1 MPLSL
6 AAAVLALAAA
16 QSAAS
21 PPSTPSVGSTP
32 PVSRVDAQGVSH
44 TVPPDQE
51 TEQEGTPPESRAA
64 IPVLPSG
71 SPGRENRPNMELG
84 ANLQFRT
91 RTFRTEGGS
100 TSAYLDLELTPGA
113 AVNADVGA
121 WTFALGYAPRLTLP
135 ELSQGQPLQ
144 VLNSATA
151 QVIWRTTPA
160 WTLVAQ
166 ASGSYGDQNQLSPT
180 TSPGTPPAPGNPGT
194 PPTPVTSFAV
204 YRYIGLSAWLRAAGQ
219 LSASTTLRL
228 SAGYTDVGGLGDAG
242 QAAQPRTWGP
252 LGAASLEVDLS
263 ARDRLTTTL
272 SGQLARFVPGSS
284 VQMGTLTEAYR
295 WRAVRGMEL
304 VFTGG
309 AALTSTTPITKLAVG
324 HVLPV
329 LNASL
334 VFSSWER
341 ARQPLRVNVELGLGP
356 YIDPVV
362 QVAYQRVVT
371 ALGVEWRPSEAW
383 VLSGTFSGALVPYSD
398 QPTQTYGS
406 AGVAGGFIPW
416 RWFQLNASVSASR
429 QLQGAIP
436 YADNFS
442 QFTFLFSATL
452 RDVFYF

>member
-1 MPLSL
+1 LPLSL

-21 PPSTPSVGSTP
+21 PPSTPSVGATP
-32 PVSRVDAQGVSH
+32 PVSRVDAQGVTH
-44 TVPPDQE
+44 NVPPDQE
-51 TEQEGTPPESRAA
+51 TEQEGVPPESRAA

-71 SPGRENRPNMELG
+71 SATRENRPNMELG
-84 ANLQFRT
+84 ANLQLRT
-91 RTFRTEGGS
+91 RTFRDALGS
-100 TSAYLDLELTPGA
+100 TSAYVDLELTPGV

-135 ELSQGQPLQ
+135 ELSQGQPLL
-144 VLNSATA
+144 VLNNATA

-166 ASGSYGDQNQLSPT
+166 ASGSYGDTNQLTPT
-180 TSPGTPPAPGNPGT
+180 TSPGTPPSPGNPGT

-204 YRYIGLSAWLRAAGQ
+204 YRYIGLSTWLRAAGQ
-219 LSASTTLRL
+219 LSGTTTLRL
-228 SAGYTDVGGLGDAG
+228 AAGYTDVGGLGDAG

-263 ARDRLTTTL
+263 SRDRLTTTL
-272 SGQLARFVPGSS
+272 SGQLARFVDGAS

-309 AALTSTTPITKLAVG
+309 AAMSSTTPSTKLTFG

-329 LNASL
+329 VNASL
-334 VFSSWER
+334 VFSNWER
-341 ARQPLRVNVELGLGP
+341 ARQPLRVSLELGIGP

-362 QVAYQRVVT
+362 ELAYQRVVAT
-371 ALGVEWRPSEAW
+371 FGVEWRPSETW
-383 VLSGTFSGALVPYSD
+383 VVSGTFSGALVPYSD

-406 AGVAGGFIPW
+406 AGLAGGFIPW
-416 RWFQLNASVSASR
+416 RWFQLNASVFTSR
-429 QLQGAIP
+429 QFAGAALQV
-436 YADNFS
+436 DNFT

-452 RDVFYF
+452 RDVFYL